1 MTVYVIRYADVLL
14 MYAEACLEKGDI
26 VGARKYLNQVRKR
39 ARESSPLD
47 AKRVIQKYVPDTKS
61 TSLPDITSDNVAEVR
76 LAIWNERRFEFAC
89 EGIRRMDLMQ
99 QERYGEI
106 MTAVYSNGYA
116 TEDVDK
122 GRYYT
127 KERELFPI
135 PQNDIDLSR
144 GALVQNPGY

>member
-1 MTVYVIRYADVLL
+1 
-14 MYAEACLEKGDI
+14 
-26 VGARKYLNQVRKR
+26 
-39 ARESSPLD
+39 
-47 AKRVIQKYVPDTKS
+47 
-61 TSLPDITSDNVAEVR
+61 
-76 LAIWNERRFEFAC
+76 
-89 EGIRRMDLMQ
+89 MDLMQ
-99 QERYGEI
+99 HERYGEI

>member
-1 MTVYVIRYADVLL
+1 
-14 MYAEACLEKGDI
+14 
-26 VGARKYLNQVRKR
+26 
-39 ARESSPLD
+39 
-47 AKRVIQKYVPDTKS
+47 
-61 TSLPDITSDNVAEVR
+61 
-76 LAIWNERRFEFAC
+76 
-89 EGIRRMDLMQ
+89 
-99 QERYGEI
+99 

-144 GALVQNPGY
+144 GALVQIPDIKSSFFRESKYLIIKKVDNCI